1 MVNVFILVS
10 HLVFVVYIFTKKTNE
25 ESMSTGLTHLALI
38 LILFTVGWSVISLF
52 LNIFIEPEGFGK
64 DFDRSTITLSLLSII
79 EMFFYKSYYKD
90 IFSRRGAEDV

>member
-64 DFDRSTITLSLLSII
+64 DFDRSSIELSILSAA
-79 EMFFYKSYYKD
+79 EFFFYKFYYKD
-90 IFSRRGAEDV
+90 IFAAKGS